1 VDKVTSSVEASSTSI
16 MSPQVPTLAEAMRMV
31 KACGVQEKT
40 ALMHTATL
48 LIVKPKIREILSLLE
63 TNERRLDWV
72 EREHAMKN
80 QS

>member
-1 VDKVTSSVEASSTSI
+1 VDKITSSVEASSTSI
-16 MSPQVPTLAEAMRMV
+16 MSPQVPTLAEATRMV

-40 ALMHTATL
+40 TLMHTTTL

-63 TNERRLDWV
+63 TNEGRLDWL